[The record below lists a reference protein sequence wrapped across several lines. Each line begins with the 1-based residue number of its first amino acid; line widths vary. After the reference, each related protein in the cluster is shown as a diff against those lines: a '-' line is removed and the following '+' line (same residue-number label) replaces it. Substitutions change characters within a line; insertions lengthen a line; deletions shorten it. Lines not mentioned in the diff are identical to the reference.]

1 MRIDRTK
8 LKSAAR
14 EALRI
19 ALAPLIVLAVYLILS
34 AIFGALTERRGLVSP
49 DDLDFGLL
57 LLGAAVLSLRI
68 VALFVLPAVIVY
80 RVAARLLLPRRE
92 PGKSPRPRS

>member
-1 MRIDRTK
+1 VRIDRTK

-14 EALRI
+14 DAIRMALWPALLWI
-19 ALAPLIVLAVYLILS
+19 AYLILA

-57 LLGAAVLSLRI
+57 LLGAAVLALRI
-68 VALFVLPAVIVY
+68 TALFVLPPVVVY
-80 RVAARLLLPRRE
+80 RVAARILRTRE
-92 PGKSPRPRS
+92 KVDTK